1 MYERIIKN
9 MKQKNNNKD
18 LLIYFF
24 EKNLLAI
31 NSGVKIKK
39 KEILILIKTKDKLFS
54 KPMRD
59 MYIITPATKESTI
72 PNISGIKF

>member
-1 MYERIIKN
+1 

-18 LLIYFF
+18 LLTYFF
-24 EKNLLAI
+24 KKNLLAI

-39 KEILILIKTKDKLFS
+39 KEIPKLIKIKEKSFS

-59 MYIITPATKESTI
+59 IYIITPATKESTI
-72 PNISGIKF
+72 PNVSGIKF

>member
-1 MYERIIKN
+1 

-24 EKNLLAI
+24 EKKLLAI

-39 KEILILIKTKDKLFS
+39 KEILILIKTKDKLQQ
-54 KPMRD
+54 
-59 MYIITPATKESTI
+59 
-72 PNISGIKF
+72 